1 VAIMGPSGGGK
12 STLLDILSGRKSL
25 GRIQGELS
33 ILGQHV
39 SGFQEAA
46 DRLKKDA
53 AYVPQNEQFFPN
65 QTPEEAVA
73 FSANLKLGK
82 DKRGN
87 RFRKDRIDK
96 ILDKIGLSNE
106 ARTRP
111 IGGTLAGGL
120 VIRGLSGG
128 ERKRLALACAFAMK
142 PSLLF
147 LDEITR

>member
-1 VAIMGPSGGGK
+1 MRSTKLVAIMGPSGGGK

-25 GRIQGELS
+25 GRIQCELS
-33 ILGQHV
+33 IVGQHV
-39 SGFQEAA
+39 TDNQEAA

-87 RFRKDRIDK
+87 CIRKARIDK
-96 ILDKIGLSNE
+96 ILEKIGFTKE
-106 ARTRP
+106 ART
-111 IGGTLAGGL
+111 TLL
-120 VIRGLSGG
+120 VEHWRAVL
-128 ERKRLALACAFAMK
+128 
-142 PSLLF
+142 
-147 LDEITR
+147 